1 MHRKILYIHDEKRIK
16 FGANYINELIVQ
28 KLRKSGYVVDT
39 IYPKQSITMFSK
51 SLKGITNILFF
62 YSLINKKFH
71 SKKYKIIQG
80 TTYTVLPFLDNGVKV
95 VSHFGS
101 TTFGFLKS
109 VPSTKKL
116 ASEKKELLKIFSKLK
131 KRLNITDYS
140 VSIKSLQDIN
150 KIKIEVARKSDAVI
164 ATSKKVKREL
174 VKCGVKKEKIFLVHN
189 AIEDYWFK
197 TKIKK
202 SVKQKA
208 NLVYLGRMGDDTFT
222 IKLKGISRLF
232 YVLKRFP
239 ENNKKIIGMCHNVV
253 SFQKFFLK
261 LPNTQLFLSLKKD
274 KIPQNISE
282 NFGDIYINT
291 GRYEGFCL
299 SLVEAMSQGIVP
311 ITFSIGVVPEI
322 IKNGKNGYIVKSL
335 DEMVKKINYL
345 QNKPK
350 LRKKMALNAVKT
362 SKQFNSNDLVKK
374 LDKIYSSLVK
384 N

>member
-1 MHRKILYIHDEKRIK
+1 
-16 FGANYINELIVQ
+16 
-28 KLRKSGYVVDT
+28 
-39 IYPKQSITMFSK
+39 
-51 SLKGITNILFF
+51 
-62 YSLINKKFH
+62 
-71 SKKYKIIQG
+71 
-80 TTYTVLPFLDNGVKV
+80 
-95 VSHFGS
+95 
-101 TTFGFLKS
+101 
-109 VPSTKKL
+109 
-116 ASEKKELLKIFSKLK
+116 
-131 KRLNITDYS
+131 
-140 VSIKSLQDIN
+140 
-150 KIKIEVARKSDAVI
+150 
-164 ATSKKVKREL
+164 
-174 VKCGVKKEKIFLVHN
+174 
-189 AIEDYWFK
+189 
-197 TKIKK
+197 
-202 SVKQKA
+202 
-208 NLVYLGRMGDDTFT
+208 
-222 IKLKGISRLF
+222 RLF